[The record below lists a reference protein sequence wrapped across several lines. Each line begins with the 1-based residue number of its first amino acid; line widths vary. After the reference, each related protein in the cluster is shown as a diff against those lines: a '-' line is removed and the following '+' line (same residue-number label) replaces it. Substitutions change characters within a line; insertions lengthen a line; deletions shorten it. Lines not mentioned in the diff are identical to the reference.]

1 MHRQHTRN
9 LRTMVFWWRAWSWL
23 LHLWSMASE
32 MSSLRC
38 ETVWSLGDGILDL
51 TSNSLI
57 FLKQQPSFGP
67 KRLFLPISSPEPIIR
82 LNCAC
87 CKIVCVA
94 QALQP
99 LSNCMCHVTTTVS
112 CDSEYN
118 CLWD

>member
-67 KRLFLPISSPEPIIR
+67 KRLFLPISSPNWLRTNSTAELCLLQDR
-82 LNCAC
+82 LCSPGAST
-87 CKIVCVA
+87 IVE
-94 QALQP
+94 L
-99 LSNCMCHVTTTVS
+99 HVS
-112 CDSEYN
+112 CHN
-118 CLWD
+118 NGFA